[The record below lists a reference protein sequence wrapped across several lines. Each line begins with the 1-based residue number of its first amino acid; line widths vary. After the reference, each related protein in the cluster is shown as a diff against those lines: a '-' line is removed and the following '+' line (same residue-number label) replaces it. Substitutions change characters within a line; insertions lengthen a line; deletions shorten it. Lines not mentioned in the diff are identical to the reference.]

1 MADLAETLFT
11 TPEMAVLF
19 SGETHVRRML
29 DFEAA
34 LARAEARAGVIPT
47 EAAEAIAAAC
57 QVERFDVPA
66 LLAETAS
73 AGTLA
78 IPLSK
83 ALSAQVDGDARRFV
97 HWGATSQ
104 DVIDTAL
111 MLQMRDGLDLLLA
124 GLDAIGEACA
134 ALAERHRAT
143 PMAGRTIL
151 QQALPITFGLKAA
164 RWLALVTRQIHKLR
178 TLRTEML
185 AVQFGGAAGTL
196 ASLGQ
201 DGPRVVTLLAEELG
215 LPEPDLPWHGE
226 RDRVA
231 EIAAG
236 LGIVAGAMGK
246 IASDIILLS
255 QTEVGEAQ
263 EATAPGKGGSS
274 TLPHKRNPV
283 DTIAAVAAARLALG
297 LVPVVLASLIQE
309 HERAVGGW
317 QSEWAALPD
326 LFRATAG
333 AVDRVRLTV
342 QGLEVNAER
351 MRANL
356 DLTRGLL
363 MAESLS
369 MALAPRLGRQ
379 AAHHVVQAASKAA
392 VERST
397 DLRTAVLDDTQIRSA
412 LSTEEIDRAL
422 DPAAYLGSSD
432 VFVARAL
439 AGFRAS
445 LPPPPGRRRG
455 QASSPPR
462 LLAGEGAGGRG
473 DTGAPW

>member
-1 MADLAETLFT
+1 MTHDLAEALFT
-11 TPEMAVLF
+11 TPQMAALF

-47 EAAEAIAAAC
+47 DAADAIAAAC
-57 QVERFDVPA
+57 QVERFDVPG
-66 LLAETAS
+66 LIAETAS

-83 ALSAQVDGDARRFV
+83 ALSEQVQGDARRYV

-124 GLDAIGEACA
+124 GLEAIGAACA

-164 RWLALVTRQIHKLR
+164 RWLALVTRQMLKLR
-178 TLRTEML
+178 ALRAETL

-196 ASLGQ
+196 ASLGN

-231 EIAAG
+231 EIASG

-246 IASDIILLS
+246 IANDVILLS

-333 AVDRVRLTV
+333 AVERVRLTV

-356 DLTRGLL
+356 DITRGLL

-369 MALAPRLGRQ
+369 MALASRLGRQ

-392 VERST
+392 VERGA
-397 DLRTAVLDDTQIRSA
+397 DLRTVVLDDQQISSA
-412 LSTEEIDRAL
+412 LSPEEIDRAL
-422 DPAAYLGSSD
+422 DPSAYLGSSD
-432 VFVARAL
+432 VFVERAL
-439 AGFRAS
+439 AGFRALAAS
-445 LPPPPGRRRG
+445 GSPARRR
-455 QASSPPR
+455 
-462 LLAGEGAGGRG
+462 
-473 DTGAPW
+473 